1 MFFFTKT
8 SLLDWLFL
16 RKIVWVLAII
26 LLMGPPD
33 MGLADTVEE
42 DLTFFRIGTGATLD
56 GQYGLAV
63 AISAGISSPPDSP
76 ACKADLPCA
85 VPGLIAVAQ
94 SRENSFDNI
103 LALRKGEIE
112 SALVHS
118 NMAYWASK
126 GLEQYAFSGQMENLR
141 VIANLTAVSIH
152 IIVSA
157 KGNIEEIRQL
167 RGRKLA
173 IGPVGSGTELNA
185 NIILQSFGL
194 ADAGI
199 ATLNMPTGEAMDALE
214 KGTIDAMVMIGSAPM
229 VALTDFAKRH
239 PIRLLPL
246 DGASLQNV
254 TQRFPFAEIGTLPA
268 GLYGNNNPTQ
278 TLRMRI
284 AWVVRNDS
292 DIVLIESITR
302 ALWQGRTADFYSN
315 RHPQWY
321 FPTARE
327 GSQFQGVLFH
337 EGALRYYRSMK
348 LTPYQ

>member
-1 MFFFTKT
+1 MFFSPKPLCLIGF
-8 SLLDWLFL
+8 FA
-16 RKIVWVLAII
+16 KILWVLAII
-26 LLMGPPD
+26 LLMGPPN

-63 AISAGISSPPDSP
+63 AISAGISSPPGSP
-76 ACKADLPCA
+76 ACKQIPMCRAGFNCRCSKS
-85 VPGLIAVAQ
+85 GK
-94 SRENSFDNI
+94 SFDNI

-118 NMAYWASK
+118 NMAYWAYE

-141 VIANLTAVSIH
+141 VIANLTAVAIH

-157 KGNIEEIRQL
+157 KGDIEEIRQL

-214 KGTIDAMVMIGSAPM
+214 KGTIDAMVMIGPAPM